1 MDALVQATDPPP
13 LGEPETWR
21 LPVFPQAALRALQ
34 LMRDPQANVADV
46 VKAASG
52 DPAIAGLIMR
62 LANSALFGS
71 RTQISTLP
79 KAIVRLGFATA
90 QKVVTSAALHPL
102 FGSRGLQEV
111 WQHSLQVADFSEQLA
126 RQAGGT
132 DPAESYLAGLLHD
145 VGRIALL
152 SLPVYDSARLRG
164 LEDGCCGQVYAE
176 NLLLRTDH
184 AAVGAQIA
192 ALWRLPEPMVLA
204 IRQHHRPES
213 AEGPL
218 THLLY
223 LAELLSESEEDLPS
237 IVRLEASLKGLGLTW
252 DEVAQ
257 CSVSELGMWLAAA

>member
-1 MDALVQATDPPP
+1 MDALVQATVPPP
-13 LGEPETWR
+13 LGEPESWR
-21 LPVFPQAALRALQ
+21 LPVFPQAALRALK
-34 LMRDPQANVADV
+34 LMRDPQANLADV

-79 KAIVRLGFATA
+79 KAIARLGFATA
-90 QKVVTSAALHPL
+90 QKVVTFSALHPL
-102 FGSRGLQEV
+102 FGAPGLQEV
-111 WQHSLQVADFSEQLA
+111 WQHSLQVADLSEQLA
-126 RQAGGT
+126 CQAGGI

-152 SLPVYDSARLRG
+152 TLPVYEPARLRG
-164 LEDGCCGQVYAE
+164 VEDGCCGQVYGE

-204 IRQHHRPES
+204 IRQHHRSES
-213 AEGPL
+213 ADGPL

-257 CSVSELGMWLAAA
+257 CRVSELGMWLAAA